1 MKQAPCSI
9 QYVALGWALCWAL
22 CWAMLLPATAQDLK
36 QAVPGGVLSLPLGA
50 AAQAPKASLKGV
62 PVMVIG
68 QEAGWHAIVGISLAA
83 ASGPQTLQVQGPG
96 LATRALVFQI
106 RPKKYAEQHLK
117 LASKYVD
124 LSAADKARKAREEAH
139 MQTVQATF
147 SAKTNARTPPS
158 LRMQPPVPGRRSSSF
173 GLRRVF
179 NGQRRGPHGG
189 MDIAA
194 TIGTP
199 VVAPMAGRVI
209 DVGDYFLAGKSI
221 WLDHGSGLLSFL
233 CHLSSSAVV
242 SGDVVAAG
250 QVIGAVGA
258 TGRVT
263 GAHLHWGVSLN
274 RVMVDPALLLA
285 P

>member
-1 MKQAPCSI
+1 MKQTQCSI
-9 QYVALGWALCWAL
+9 QYVTLGRARCSVLCSVLWWALP
-22 CWAMLLPATAQDLK
+22 LPATAQDLK

-50 AAQAPKASLKGV
+50 AAQAPTVSLKDV

-68 QEAGWHAIVGISLAA
+68 QQAGWHAIVGISLAA
-83 ASGPQTLQVQGPG
+83 APGPQTLQVQGPG

-117 LASKYVD
+117 LAGKYVD
-124 LSAADKARKAREEAH
+124 PSAADKARKAREEAH
-139 MQTVQATF
+139 MQTVQTTF
-147 SAKTNARTPPS
+147 SAKTPPS

-199 VVAPMAGRVI
+199 VAAPMAGRVI

-242 SGDVVAAG
+242 SGDVVSAG

-274 RVMVDPALLLA
+274 REMVDPALLLV

>member
-1 MKQAPCSI
+1 MARPRK
-9 QYVALGWALCWAL
+9 LGVVCA
-22 CWAMLLPATAQDLK
+22 
-36 QAVPGGVLSLPLGA
+36 GVF
-50 AAQAPKASLKGV
+50 
-62 PVMVIG
+62 
-68 QEAGWHAIVGISLAA
+68 
-83 ASGPQTLQVQGPG
+83 T
-96 LATRALVFQI
+96 
-106 RPKKYAEQHLK
+106 
-117 LASKYVD
+117 VD

-147 SAKTNARTPPS
+147 SAKTPPS
-158 LRMQPPVPGRRSSSF
+158 LRMQPPVSGRRSSSF

-179 NGQRRGPHGG
+179 NDQARGPHGG

-194 TIGTP
+194 TTGTP

-209 DVGDYFLAGKSI
+209 DVGDYFLSGKSI
-221 WLDHGSGLLSFL
+221 WLNHGSGLLSFL

-242 SGDVVAAG
+242 SGDVVSAG

-274 RVMVDPALLLA
+274 REMVDPALLLA